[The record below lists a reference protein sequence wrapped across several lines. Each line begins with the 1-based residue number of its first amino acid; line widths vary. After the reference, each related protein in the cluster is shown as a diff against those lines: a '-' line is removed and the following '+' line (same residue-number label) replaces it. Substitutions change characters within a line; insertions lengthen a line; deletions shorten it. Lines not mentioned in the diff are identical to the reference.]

1 MGLAEIKF
9 RRKIDKDPNNT
20 KWLRDE
26 SSFGQKI
33 LRAQGWEPG
42 QYLGAKDAAQAE
54 HYTAANA
61 SFVRV
66 SLKDDMLGLG
76 FKQSKDEQVTGMNA
90 FQDMLARLNGKTE
103 ELAKVKEAQV
113 AVQTTLYC
121 DSKFGP
127 MRFVRGGWLVG
138 DTEQDS
144 PAAKLKAAEDA
155 KTESKKR
162 KVEEVSDSDSSSE
175 DEKTRK
181 KRRKEERKAAK
192 KLKAKSGS
200 NTPADKSD
208 ETSASEKD
216 KKKKKSKS
224 KKDSAATT
232 EDETDAKS
240 KSKKSKKSKRD
251 ADSTDSDA
259 EKAAK
264 KEKKRLKK
272 EQKRAEK
279 ASSTTTPTAT
289 GTSTPAAAKSGTSTP
304 ILRGHHAVRSK
315 WIKSKSMA
323 TLDDAALNQ
332 IFMIK
337 APAA

>member
-1 MGLAEIKF
+1 
-9 RRKIDKDPNNT
+9 
-20 KWLRDE
+20 
-26 SSFGQKI
+26 
-33 LRAQGWEPG
+33 
-42 QYLGAKDAAQAE
+42 
-54 HYTAANA
+54 
-61 SFVRV
+61 
-66 SLKDDMLGLG
+66 MLGLG

-103 ELAKVKEAQV
+103 ELAKAKEAQV

-138 DTEQDS
+138 DTLQES

-162 KVEEVSDSDSSSE
+162 KVEDVSDSDSSSE
-175 DEKTRK
+175 DEKARK

-200 NTPADKSD
+200 NTPAD

-216 KKKKKSKS
+216 KKKKSKS

-251 ADSTDSDA
+251 AESTDSDA

-332 IFMIK
+332 VRL
-337 APAA
+337 AARCLMRTWLLTIALDFHDQSACCVSVDPCRQIDIPLEHSTYQQVNLRHISCPSALPSGILCKCSSPTAF

>member
-103 ELAKVKEAQV
+103 ELAKAKEAQV

-138 DTEQDS
+138 DTLQES

-162 KVEEVSDSDSSSE
+162 KVEDVSDSDSSSE
-175 DEKTRK
+175 DEKARK

-208 ETSASEKD
+208 ETDASEKD
-216 KKKKKSKS
+216 KKKKSKS

-279 ASSTTTPTAT
+279 ASSTSTPSAT

-332 IFMIK
+332 
-337 APAA
+337 